1 MANSSVSHF
10 LSRFFVFTKLKSL
23 LYNNEVRAI
32 LFQILA
38 VVVIAYF
45 AYQAFDN
52 MMLNIEQR
60 GIRSGFSF

>member
-1 MANSSVSHF
+1 M
-10 LSRFFVFTKLKSL
+10 FTKLKSL

-32 LFQILA
+32 VFQALA

-60 GIRSGFSF
+60 GIRSGFGFLND